1 MGPQYLETPRGA
13 IMRKTVTFLSILFA
27 LSVMNAHA
35 FQLTNG
41 SFENTNGTFV
51 PDGNLVDE
59 LSSGSTAIP
68 GWTTTN
74 GVATAWIEN
83 GNPWNIPAA
92 NGSFFLDL
100 TGYSNSGTYGGV
112 TQSFATTAGT
122 NYVVTFDLGYGG
134 NSSAFGGPVS
144 VTASAGG
151 TSEIF
156 TSGSGTPNPAVW
168 NLETFDFMA
177 TSSQTQLSLI
187 GLSTTGRAYIGLD
200 NVNVAAGTVS
210 PVPEPGTYELILTG
224 IGVLG
229 CVVRRSRIH
238 RS

>member
-1 MGPQYLETPRGA
+1 MHK
-13 IMRKTVTFLSILFA
+13 IVTFLFILFA
-27 LSVMNAHA
+27 LAVADAHA

-51 PDGNLVDE
+51 GDGNRVDE
-59 LSSGSTAIP
+59 LPSGSTVIP
-68 GWTTTN
+68 GWTTVN
-74 GVATAWIEN
+74 GTATAWIEN
-83 GNPWNIPAA
+83 GNPWNISAA

-100 TGYSNSGTYGGV
+100 TGYSDSGTYGGV
-112 TQSFATTAGT
+112 SQSFATTAGT

-144 VTASAGG
+144 VTAAAGG
-151 TSEIF
+151 TSEVF

-168 NLETFDFMA
+168 DLETFDFMA

-187 GLSTTGRAYIGLD
+187 GLSTTGGAYIGLD
-200 NVNVAAGTVS
+200 NVNVTTGTVS
-210 PVPEPGTYELILTG
+210 PVPEPGTYELLLTG

-229 CVVRRSRIH
+229 CVVRRRGRIQG
-238 RS
+238 